1 MEVKLF
7 ARKKAQ
13 TQKPFF
19 YGKLIRPPQTPPY
32 TMRSL
37 KIISMASQA
46 HGFIWEDAIKRN
58 VFHLTEVLPYTAIFD
73 VPAER
78 NPLNPQENVSIKCA
92 GGDKAECGDAG
103 RIFTYRDAVV
113 TLVHAQ
119 YSQRDEQTKALD
131 RVREFSLGGAETHR
145 ILFGDVTQEE
155 VNHLRQMIHAVPAG
169 PIAAATKAAIHAE
182 KSRLNAKSGAIRF
195 NPKMD
200 SKKQRRLQCSIPKLS
215 AFLAANPNLLI
226 SDTTEALVRGI
237 SIPAT
242 IASARRLRAT
252 AAPAPDSAPHSPLA

>member
-1 MEVKLF
+1 
-7 ARKKAQ
+7 
-13 TQKPFF
+13 
-19 YGKLIRPPQTPPY
+19 
-32 TMRSL
+32 
-37 KIISMASQA
+37 MASQL
-46 HGFIWEDAIKRN
+46 HGFIWENAIKRS

-78 NPLNPQENVSIKCA
+78 NPLNAQENVSIKCA
-92 GGDKAECGDAG
+92 GGDKAECGDAC
-103 RIFTYRDAVV
+103 RIFSYGDAVV

-131 RVREFSLGGAETHR
+131 RVREFSLGGADTHR
-145 ILFGDVTQEE
+145 ILFGDVTLDEINGLVQIM
-155 VNHLRQMIHAVPAG
+155 RAIPAG
-169 PIAAATKAAIHAE
+169 PIPAATKAAIHAE

-200 SKKQRRLQCSIPKLS
+200 SKNQRRLQCSIPKLS
-215 AFLAANPNLLI
+215 DFLAANPSLLI

-237 SIPAT
+237 PIPAT
-242 IASARRLRAT
+242 ILSARRLRAT